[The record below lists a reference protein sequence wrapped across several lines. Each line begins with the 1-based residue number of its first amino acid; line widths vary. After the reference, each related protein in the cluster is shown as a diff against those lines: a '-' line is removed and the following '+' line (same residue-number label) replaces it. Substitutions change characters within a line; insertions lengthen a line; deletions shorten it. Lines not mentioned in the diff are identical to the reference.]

1 VPSSRTLLTTVGA
14 IALGQALPSVTAV
27 AHLRRRVT
35 PGLAGVTDAP
45 HVALTFDDGPD
56 PESTLAVAE
65 QLARMRVSATFFVL
79 GEQLAAYP
87 GIGRRLAAAGHEL
100 AVHGWRHRPHLL
112 RTPGS
117 IDADLRRTARVITQ
131 VIGTRPTHW
140 RPPNGIAT
148 TSALLS
154 ARRLGLQPVL
164 WTADGRDWRRD
175 ASAASICDR
184 VTADLRAGGVVLL
197 HDSDS
202 QSTPGSWRHVVRAI
216 PNLVGYCREHGWEV
230 GPLRDHH
237 PRVDLRVE
245 GGIRA
250 VG

>member
-1 VPSSRTLLTTVGA
+1 M
-14 IALGQALPSVTAV
+14 ALGQALPSVTAV
-27 AHLRRRVT
+27 APLRRRLT
-35 PGLAGVTDAP
+35 PRLAGVTDAP
-45 HVALTFDDGPD
+45 HIALTFDDGPD

-65 QLARMRVSATFFVL
+65 QLARVHVTATFFVL

-87 GIGRRLAAAGHEL
+87 GIGRRLVTAGHEI
-100 AVHGWRHRPHLL
+100 AVHGWQHLPHLL
-112 RTPGS
+112 RSPGS
-117 IDADLRRTARVITQ
+117 IDADLLRTVRVITQ
-131 VIGTRPTHW
+131 VTGIRPAYW
-140 RPPNGIAT
+140 RPPHGIAT

-202 QSTPGSWRHVVRAI
+202 QSAPGSWRHVVRAI
-216 PNLVGYCREHGWEV
+216 PNLVGYCRDHGWTV
-230 GPLRDHH
+230 GPLSQHH
-237 PRVDLRVE
+237 ASIDRPLD